1 VAAGLAAWRAPVA
14 FDGVTFTAEG
24 ATVLIEDGVI
34 VGVERFGCDLPADCP
49 VHDAS
54 GTLLPGLI
62 DAHVHLVAD
71 GEMGSLERAGSLPED
86 DLDAVINRTLAQE
99 AAAGVTTV
107 RDLGDSRFRTL
118 AVRDRLTPG
127 LPRIVASGPPLTVPS
142 GHCHFLGGV
151 VSDAAAGQ
159 RLVAEH
165 HERGVDVIKVMA
177 SGGLVTAG
185 TDVFGVQF
193 SPEVLGAVVESAHRV
208 GLAVLAHAHSLA
220 GIRHALQAR
229 VDGIEHFTGLTP
241 EGVDMPDGV
250 LDQVV
255 AAEVAVDPTLGYD
268 KAALA
273 TMPAPP
279 APIAELLRRAGLDF
293 ETAYANRLQLMARAH
308 DRGVRIISGTDAGV
322 GPLKEH
328 GGLAPAVVDLLDAG
342 LSAEQ
347 ALATA
352 TSSSAVACGV
362 EDQTGRLAPG
372 LAADLLVVDG
382 DLRSDLEA
390 LKRPTAV
397 VVGGVEVLDDR
408 P

>member
-1 VAAGLAAWRAPVA
+1 MA
-14 FDGVTFTAEG
+14 FDGVSFSTEG
-24 ATVLIEDGVI
+24 ATVLVEDGQI
-34 VGVERFGCDLPADCP
+34 VGVERFGCDLPTDCS
-49 VHDAS
+49 VRDVS

-71 GEMGSLERAGSLPED
+71 GEMGSLERAGSLPEA
-86 DLDAVINRTLAQE
+86 DLDAVIRRTLSQE

-107 RDLGDSRFRTL
+107 RDLGDSRFRTV
-118 AVRDRLTPG
+118 ATRDRLTPG
-127 LPRIVASGPPLTVPS
+127 LPRIVASGPPLTVPA

-151 VSDAAAGQ
+151 VGDVSSAE

-165 HERGVDVIKVMA
+165 RERGVDVIKVMA

-193 SPEVLGAVVESAHRV
+193 SAEVLGAVVASAHRL
-208 GLAVLAHAHSLA
+208 GLGVLAHAHSLS
-220 GIRHALQAR
+220 GIRHALAAG

-241 EGVDMPDGV
+241 EGVDLPDDV
-250 LDQVV
+250 LDLVV
-255 AAEVAVDPTLGYD
+255 AGDVAVDPTLGYD
-268 KAALA
+268 KEGLA

-279 APIAELLRRAGLDF
+279 APIAELLGKAGLDF
-293 ETAYANRLQLMARAH
+293 ETAYANRLRLRARAH
-308 DRGVRIISGTDAGV
+308 ERGVRIISGTDAGV
-322 GPLKEH
+322 GPLKGH
-328 GGLAPAVVDLLDAG
+328 GGLVPAVVDLLHAG

-362 EDQTGRLAPG
+362 DRSTGRLARG
-372 LAADLLVVDG
+372 LAADLLAVDG

-390 LKRPTAV
+390 LRRPTAV
-397 VVGGVEVLDDR
+397 VVRGVDVTEA
-408 P
+408 PQ